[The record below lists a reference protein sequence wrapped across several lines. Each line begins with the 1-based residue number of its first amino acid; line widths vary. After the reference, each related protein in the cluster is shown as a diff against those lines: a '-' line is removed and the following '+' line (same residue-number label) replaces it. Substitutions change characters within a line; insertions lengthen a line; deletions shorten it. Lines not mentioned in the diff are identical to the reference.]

1 MSESA
6 QAASSGTA
14 LHDLLAP
21 LGEASYS
28 EARCAEMADL
38 IDEIRS
44 LKTARNAVVL
54 AHNYQRPE
62 IFQVADFVGDSLEL
76 ARQATTV
83 EAEVIVFCGVHF
95 MAETAKILNPTRR
108 VILPDLRAG
117 CSLADSVTA
126 EDLAERKAE
135 LRAIYPDLAV
145 VGYVNTTADVKAECD
160 ACCTSSNAVRVVEAL
175 PSEHILFVPDRNLA
189 AHVQSQTRKTI
200 IAWDGNCY
208 VHQQIT
214 PEQIAAVRK
223 ALPRVKILAHPECRA
238 DVLALADAVLST
250 SGMVRYATESP
261 DREFLIVTECGLSDR
276 LLLEVPEKRFYKSCK
291 LCAYMKMIT
300 LEGTRDALR
309 DLAPEI
315 TLPEEVRVRAPS
327 KRCSRWA
334 GERTGGACRRGRRG
348 RPHRARGGA
357 ARVAGAGA
365 RRPVRRLVG
374 APWRT
379 RARIRVARGRR
390 PTGAGGPDDPPRHSP
405 RAALHLRPAG
415 A

>member
-1 MSESA
+1 MCTTDTNQHPAMSESA
-6 QAASSGTA
+6 QAASSGAA

-21 LGEASYS
+21 LGEAAYS

-38 IDEIRS
+38 IEEIRS
-44 LKTARNAVVL
+44 LKTARNAVIL

-83 EAEVIVFCGVHF
+83 AADVIVFCGVHF
-95 MAETAKILNPTRR
+95 MAETAKILNPSRR

-126 EDLAERKAE
+126 DDLADRKAE
-135 LRAIYPDLAV
+135 LRAVYPDLAV

-175 PSEHILFVPDRNLA
+175 PSQHILFVPDRNLA
-189 AHVQSQTRKTI
+189 AHVQTQTSKSI

-214 PEQIAAVRK
+214 PEQIAAVRA
-223 ALPRVKILAHPECRA
+223 ALPRVKILAHPECRQ
-238 DVLALADAVLST
+238 DVLSLADAVLST
-250 SGMVRYATESP
+250 SGMVRYAKESP
-261 DREFLIVTECGLSDR
+261 EREFLVVTECGLSDR

-309 DLAPEI
+309 DMGPVI
-315 TLPEEVRVRAPS
+315 TLPEDVRVRAA
-327 KRCSRWA
+327 RA
-334 GERTGGACRRGRRG
+334 LETMLALGG
-348 RPHRARGGA
+348 
-357 ARVAGAGA
+357 
-365 RRPVRRLVG
+365 
-374 APWRT
+374 
-379 RARIRVARGRR
+379 
-390 PTGAGGPDDPPRHSP
+390 
-405 RAALHLRPAG
+405 
-415 A
+415 